1 VDLWQVEG
9 TSSEGLITIKDVQ
22 SAAADQG
29 KGERSAPNSDD

>member
-22 SAAADQG
+22 SAGANQG
-29 KGERSAPNSDD
+29 KREGSAPNSDD

>member
-22 SAAADQG
+22 SAANQG
-29 KGERSAPNSDD
+29 KRKRSAPNSDD